1 MAEALCRQ
9 FRGDLIEAYSCG
21 IEKHGLNALAVQ
33 VMAEIGIDISAHNS
47 KTLVDLGD
55 SDFDYVVTVCSH
67 ADSNCPVFPGET
79 TTIHRGFDD
88 PPALAAA
95 AKNIEEALPY
105 YRRVRDE
112 IKDYVMTFPEALVA
126 QR

>member
-1 MAEALCRQ
+1 MAEGWAQALKGDVIEPYSAGTDPHGMNERAVQMMAEA
-9 FRGDLIEAYSCG
+9 
-21 IEKHGLNALAVQ
+21 
-33 VMAEIGIDISAHNS
+33 GIDISKHTS
-47 KTLVDLGD
+47 KHVDD
-55 SDFDYVVTVCSH
+55 VMYVQFDYVVTVCSH

-105 YRRVRDE
+105 YRQVRDE
-112 IKDYVMTFPEALVA
+112 IKDYVTTFPEALVA